1 MEAQLRRF
9 TQISLK
15 LRTTKKQLNQMT
27 SPRFRPSQ
35 LSTLALILGQALGL
49 SVISFSA
56 FAQVTNG
63 AKSSLPT
70 PISAQ
75 SLLGL
80 EAPPQIVITPKQAIP
95 TNGVPSNLTGSSS
108 SNIGQASDLIRLYQ
122 EAAFSDPILNAA
134 RFNYQASKELY
145 WQGLSLLLPQ
155 ASATPIGT
163 RYYQHATNGS
173 ALTSY
178 TGNSR
183 VFDQKG
189 YTVTLTQPV
198 FNMAAFEAS
207 KQGDLNTK
215 LADMRFYL
223 VQQDLIIRVSQ
234 AYFDALTSQDNV
246 ELFRNKKSLIKQ
258 QLEVARAKFDAGLA
272 TIVDVNTAQA
282 ALDLANSQEIGAQA
296 DLVVKRG
303 VLEQL
308 VGRPVST
315 LKPLTKEAKID
326 GVLKDPHSKTKY
338 SKGVPITDS
347 VNPLLPKGQ
356 TLEDWINQAETA
368 NFNVLAGQLSVSLA
382 ESTYRGSQALNY
394 PSVNFVGTAGYNTAN
409 GSANSYTP
417 SNTNIYNNTIA
428 LQMTIPLV
436 SGGFNSSVIRQNAA
450 LLDAAKA
457 NYDNARRTAAQN
469 TRTAFTGFYGGLASV
484 KAYEAAERSS
494 SSALESSKL
503 GFQVGTL
510 INIDVLIALDTVITT
525 RSQLQQARYNTILN
539 AIKLKAHA
547 AALSDEDLISINTLL
562 R

>member
-1 MEAQLRRF
+1 
-9 TQISLK
+9 
-15 LRTTKKQLNQMT
+15 MT
-27 SPRFRPSQ
+27 ESRFR
-35 LSTLALILGQALGL
+35 LSRQSIFGLILSQALGL
-49 SVISFSA
+49 SVA
-56 FAQVTNG
+56 ANQAMAQAPVGTRP
-63 AKSSLPT
+63 SLPT
-70 PISAQ
+70 PINSQA
-75 SLLGL
+75 LLGL
-80 EAPPQIVITPKQAIP
+80 DIPPQMVAAPKQALP
-95 TNGVPSNLTGSSS
+95 SDAAPSNVNSG
-108 SNIGQASDLIRLYQ
+108 NAANVKPGQMSDLINLYQ
-122 EAAFSDPILNAA
+122 EAAFSDPVLNAA

-155 ASATPIGT
+155 ASATPGGT
-163 RYYQHATNGS
+163 RYYQHGVGTTVVQAGP
-173 ALTSY
+173 
-178 TGNSR
+178 GNSR
-183 VFDQKG
+183 VFDQKS

-198 FNMAAFEAS
+198 FNMAALEAF

-215 LADMRFYL
+215 IADMRFFL
-223 VQQDLIIRVSQ
+223 AQQDLIIRVSQ

-258 QLEVARAKFDAGLA
+258 QLEIAQAKFDAGLA

-282 ALDLANSQEIGAQA
+282 ALDLANSQEIAAQA

-308 VGRPVST
+308 VGRPVGA

-326 GVLKDPHSKTKY
+326 GVLKDPRSK
-338 SKGVPITDS
+338 SKDVKGNLIADS
-347 VNPLLPKGQ
+347 VNPQLPPGQ
-356 TLEDWINQAETA
+356 TLDDWINQAEAA

-382 ESTYRGSQALNY
+382 ESTYRASQALNY
-394 PSVNFVGTAGYNTAN
+394 PSLNLVGTSGYNTSN
-409 GSANSYTP
+409 GTATNFNP
-417 SNTNIYNNTIA
+417 ANTNVYNNTVG

-450 LLDAAKA
+450 LVDQAKA

-484 KAYEAAERSS
+484 KAFEAAERSS
-494 SSALESSKL
+494 TSALESSKL

-510 INIDVLIALDTVITT
+510 INLDVLIALDTVITT
-525 RSQLQQARYNTILN
+525 RSQLQLARYSTILN

-547 AALSDEDLISINTLL
+547 SALSDEDLIAVNALL